1 MAALRSFFRSLR
13 ALTIFLGVFC
23 ILGTPAS
30 SMTDDA
36 VDALWRQFRDAF
48 PNHLQVTALSARD
61 NRNERV
67 MLISEP
73 PPWFGGSDLSDAL
86 RDYFGSSLRRTYV
99 KEHPVGVDGWVRDV
113 LIRFE
118 SRPGD
123 EDTIKFRLDRI
134 NRDLFGTTYKTSAIR
149 LPVAMPADPLAP
161 PNLMPRAIELRDWLL
176 GGQVR
181 LTSLTGGERSQLEKL
196 LCNGKP
202 DTYFSDTTGLVV
214 LLLPTDTPIDPFLFT
229 LRHFAIDTDAIL
241 GAIGKTGCNR
251 VAIVGRERTTS
262 LIAMP
267 PLRTEVILRLAATKQ
282 KELGQSYERTAPLA
296 GKLLSGEDAGLDW
309 APIFLSDDL
318 LNTEFGSLLNITDQM
333 LKSWSEAGNI
343 EYERFRYPK
352 PKSFP
357 FEKGAAS
364 YVNTEGLTYNWNTT
378 GVGSVVKFGDVRVFA
393 LLNTGALPV
402 SYFPEGASRNP
413 ERTKRA
419 REAEDIAYAY
429 FRGLRDPNL
438 AAVVELTALYQIF
451 RIFPVQV
458 ARDEQLSYSPPSLL
472 SDRVQRTRVAIGAI
486 ADGSA
491 AIDSAKVDRMV
502 LLEAANAGVP
512 TDFALILSLKELP
525 PDIEQ
530 RLKTSPKLTELRQKL
545 LAERVRITQETNLKV
560 AQVRSKLAR
569 LAAVFSGEAFELLS
583 RTLND
588 RSATLDP
595 GFALLQR
602 LARPGDTDQDI
613 IRKVRVTSGPDRDLA
628 LIVLLRMRLEGDAE
642 FFVQLQ
648 EAMWWTGDVEQARK
662 QYQTLALN
670 TPQPFIKTP
679 TIVLSANSRELLST
693 GGHNLYSHSTAIV
706 IDAAVPKGTVV
717 RANIG
722 KDVELHLNPG
732 DVSGAQRIARAFE
745 RNSAASERE
754 LSTVL
759 NASVKD
765 AGPTRNVAAALEFA
779 SADVARTE
787 RGASDALQGDLPL
800 GLSGWKLS
808 VDNNSTLRAVQR
820 AEGQYQVE
828 IEKDGA
834 SYIFHRLIP
843 DPPRSVR
850 VLSSAE
856 FPVVFKA
863 MAEQVANSN
872 AAARSLVVRTT
883 NLSKEEVDGLAKTLA
898 SGGGGRGTRFGGGSE
913 FYSPDRGPW
922 SAWWFRKGGAD
933 RYVRRTR
940 AEASERMTV
949 LELTGKTDAARA
961 SLREPLDWSR
971 ATIEKAATVA
981 ADAAEF
987 RGMASESWNVTIPV
1001 SARPASSITARITAF
1016 FKKVLSQAERDD
1028 LQNAIKK
1035 SAAEN
1040 AKTSLSAVDGIAE
1053 LKADILVLAKSKP
1066 EAIRF
1071 HFYDGSNDIL
1081 IAKVEGADRG

>member
-1 MAALRSFFRSLR
+1 MS
-13 ALTIFLGVFC
+13 
-23 ILGTPAS
+23 
-30 SMTDDA
+30 DDSA
-36 VDALWRQFRDAF
+36 VELWRQFRAAF

-61 NRNERV
+61 SRNERV

-73 PPWFGGSDLSDAL
+73 PPWFGAGDIASSL
-86 RDYFGSSLRRTYV
+86 RDYFGSSLRSSYV
-99 KEHPVGVDGWVRDV
+99 KEHAVGVDGWVRDV

-123 EDTIKFRLDRI
+123 EDTIRSRLDRI
-134 NRDLFGTTYKTSAIR
+134 NRDLFGTTYKTSALR
-149 LPVAMPADPLAP
+149 LPVVMPVDMLAP
-161 PNLMPRAIELRDWLL
+161 PNLTPRATELKDWLL
-176 GGQVR
+176 GDQVR
-181 LTSLTGGERSQLEKL
+181 LTSLTGGEQSQLERL

-202 DTYFSDTTGLVV
+202 DTYFTNTAGLVL
-214 LLLPTDTPIDPFLFT
+214 LLLPTDTPIDPFLSV
-229 LRHFAIDTDAIL
+229 LRHFAIDTDAVL
-241 GAIGKTGCNR
+241 GAISKAGCNR
-251 VAIVGRERTTS
+251 VAIVGRERTTN

-343 EYERFRYPK
+343 EYQRFQYPK

-357 FEKGAAS
+357 FEKGAAR
-364 YVNTEGLTYNWNTT
+364 YVNTESLTYNWNTT
-378 GVGSVVKFGDVRVFA
+378 GVGSVVKFGDIRVFA

-402 SYFPEGASRNP
+402 SYFPEGASTNP

-419 REAEDIAYAY
+419 RDAENIAYAY

-438 AAVVELTALYQIF
+438 ATVVELTALYQIF
-451 RIFPVQV
+451 RLFPVEV
-458 ARDEQLSYSPPSLL
+458 ARDEQLSHSSPALL
-472 SDRVQRTRVAIGAI
+472 SDRTRRTRAVLGSI

-491 AIDSAKVDRMV
+491 TIDPAKVDQMV
-502 LLEAANAGVP
+502 LLEAADAGVP
-512 TDFALILSLKELP
+512 PEFALILSLKDLP
-525 PDIEQ
+525 SDVEQ
-530 RLKTSPKLTELRQKL
+530 RLKTSAKLTDLRQRL
-545 LAERVRITQETNLKV
+545 LAERASITQDTNLKV
-560 AQVRSKLAR
+560 VQVRSKLTR
-569 LAAVFSGEAFELLS
+569 LAAIFSSEVFDLLS

-588 RSATLDP
+588 RSATLEA

-602 LARPGDTDQDI
+602 LARPTDTVPDV
-613 IRKVRVTSGPDRDLA
+613 IRKVKAASGSDRDLA
-628 LIVLLRMRLEGDAE
+628 LTVLLRMELEGDAE
-642 FFVQLQ
+642 FFAQLQ
-648 EAMWWTGDVEQARK
+648 EAMWWAGDVEQARK

-679 TIVLSANSRELLST
+679 TIVLSAKSRELLST
-693 GGHNLYSHSTAIV
+693 GGHNLYSHSTPIV

-722 KDVELHLNPG
+722 KDTELHMNP
-732 DVSGAQRIARAFE
+732 DDAAGAQRIARAFE
-745 RNSAASERE
+745 RNGAASEQE
-754 LSTVL
+754 LSTTL
-759 NASVKD
+759 NASLRE
-765 AGPTRNVAAALEFA
+765 AGPPRSIASALEFSSVDA
-779 SADVARTE
+779 ARTE

-820 AEGQYQVE
+820 AAGEYQVE

-843 DPPRSVR
+843 NPPRSVR

-872 AAARSLVVRTT
+872 TTARSLVVRTT
-883 NLSKEEVDGLAKTLA
+883 NLSKAEVDGLAKTLA

-940 AEASERMTV
+940 ADSSERMTV
-949 LELTGKTDAARA
+949 LELTGKTDVARA
-961 SLREPLDWSR
+961 TLREPLDWSKAR
-971 ATIEKAATVA
+971 IEKTATAA

-1028 LQNAIKK
+1028 LQKAIEK

-1040 AKTSLSAVDGIAE
+1040 AKTLLSAVDGIAE
-1053 LKADILVLAKSKP
+1053 LKADILTLAKSKP

-1081 IAKVEGADRG
+1081 IAKVEDVGRG